1 MRKQDYIANVSVPER
16 WAAIAMLLAGTIVSA
31 ACFLL
36 AVGVAI
42 VGVDDMRT
50 SPLYGC
56 IAIFGLLTAVCG
68 WMLIRML
75 RRQRAANGRTVMP
88 EWFIQL
94 AGIVFLIGI
103 CVIAVLGRI
112 PWLFSEA
119 LGVALAM
126 IGIRVL
132 LRQSLPNEETQNR
145 HMPRSADC

>member
-1 MRKQDYIANVSVPER
+1 MRKHEYIANVSAPER
-16 WAAIAMLLAGTIVSA
+16 WAAIATLLAGAIVSA

-42 VGVDDMRT
+42 VGVDDMPI

-56 IAIFGLLTAVCG
+56 IAIFGLLTSVCG
-68 WMLIRML
+68 WMLIRLL

-103 CVIAVLGRI
+103 CAIAILRGI
-112 PWLFSEA
+112 PWLFGEA
-119 LGVALAM
+119 LGVAVAM

-132 LRQSLPNEETQNR
+132 LRQSLPDEETQNR
-145 HMPRSADC
+145 HMHRSAGG